1 MTPSTI
7 RRVLLVGF
15 MGSGKTRVGQLL
27 AQRLGW
33 GFRDFDQEVKS
44 RSGLPIPE
52 LFRQHGEVWFRELE
66 EELGRELLEEEAVVL
81 ASGGGWP
88 AAGGR
93 MEGLGSDTF
102 SVWLQVTPEEAVR
115 RVTSE
120 GPTRPLL
127 AVEDPLQQAR
137 EILAKREGY
146 YLKADEALDSQEGSP
161 EYLARRVEE
170 LMAESGREWLPPKT
184 R

>member
-1 MTPSTI
+1 MAPSTI

-15 MGSGKTRVGQLL
+15 MGSGKTRIGQLL

-52 LFRQHGEVWFRELE
+52 LFRQHGEVRFRELE
-66 EELGRELLEEEAVVL
+66 EELGRGLLEEEAVVL

-88 AAGGR
+88 AAVGR
-93 MEGLGSDTF
+93 MEELGPDTF

-115 RVTSE
+115 RVTSQ

-127 AVEDPLQQAR
+127 AVENPLERAR
-137 EILAKREGY
+137 EILTQREEY
-146 YLKADEALDSQEGSP
+146 YRKADGVLDSQEGSP
-161 EYLARRVEE
+161 EYLARRIAE
-170 LMAESGREWLPPKT
+170 LMAESGREWLPPKP